1 MEMGVKLDGGGR
13 GTVSF
18 DPLLQKA
25 ELLLDP
31 YVKQQWLD
39 QPYTSPIEFPC
50 LLWCRACR
58 GPWLVQITLDK
69 QGEWAVP
76 SAPLLDIQR
85 SL

>member
-31 YVKQQWLD
+31 YVKQL
-39 QPYTSPIEFPC
+39 
-50 LLWCRACR
+50 
-58 GPWLVQITLDK
+58 
-69 QGEWAVP
+69 
-76 SAPLLDIQR
+76 
-85 SL
+85 